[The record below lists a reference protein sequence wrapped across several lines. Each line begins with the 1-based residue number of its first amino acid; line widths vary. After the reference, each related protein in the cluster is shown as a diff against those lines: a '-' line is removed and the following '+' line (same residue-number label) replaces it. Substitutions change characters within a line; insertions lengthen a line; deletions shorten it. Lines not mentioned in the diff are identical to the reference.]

1 MRKRRVSS
9 ILAMLLALGMIS
21 AVASADPSVSPAS
34 VEEIVYP
41 GESVDIAKT
50 VGTPSLPPKV
60 DVCLME
66 DETGSFGDDITNLKN
81 PATIAAIFNGVRT
94 GSPDSQFAVAGFRD
108 YEMSPFGNSGDWV
121 YRLLSPMSPDFTA
134 WSDGINALTAGGGND
149 IPEALFDA
157 VVAAADGPTDYEP
170 DSLGSQADCGWR
182 ADPDVTRVLVV
193 TTDAPSHSA
202 GDGTH
207 AHSLASATAA
217 LVAEDITVIGLK
229 ASGAGTELDSLA
241 TATGGSVQALSSDGS
256 NIAAAILAGLSNLP
270 VEVSLT
276 SDCVAPISTSF
287 LPPSSEVTSGDD
299 ALFTE
304 TIAVAGGAAG
314 GTYECTDT
322 VVYDGTPS
330 DVIET
335 KTIHVPGIDLTPGD
349 ADNELAAGTDHTVT
363 ATVTAGD
370 AGPQAGVTVEFE
382 IVSGPNV
389 GLTGSDVTDANG
401 EATFT
406 WSPGAIDSGHLGV
419 DTVVA
424 TFTDGSTVE
433 YGFDT
438 ATKTW
443 IDTTLPTAACLA
455 DVNPAGHVP
464 TAPGK
469 GGKGQ
474 NQDGFYVLDGSDTVW
489 ATEDLSV
496 YVVDTGSGTVFGPYP
511 VGTVIKYTEDDDATP
526 EAKPMGGPSSEVD
539 WHIIG
544 TGDAEVRVVDGSG
557 NVGIAYCLVP
567 PPPM

>member
-1 MRKRRVSS
+1 MRKRRLSS
-9 ILAMLLALGMIS
+9 ILAVLLVVGLIPAI
-21 AVASADPSVSPAS
+21 ASADPSVSPAS
-34 VEEIVYP
+34 VEATVFP
-41 GESVDIAKT
+41 GESMDVDKT
-50 VGTPSLPPKV
+50 VGTPALPPKV
-60 DVCLME
+60 DVCLLE
-66 DETGSFGDDITNLKN
+66 DETGSFGDDIANLKN
-81 PATIAAIFNGVRT
+81 PATIAAIFDGVRD

-108 YEMSPFGNSGDWV
+108 YDQSPYGSSGDWV
-121 YRLLSPMSPDFTA
+121 YRLLSGMSPDFTSWEA
-134 WSDGINALTAGGGND
+134 GVNALTAGGGND

-157 VVAAADGPTDYEP
+157 VVASASGPTDYEP
-170 DSLGSQADCGWR
+170 DSVGSQGDCGWR
-182 ADPDVTRVLVV
+182 TDPDVTRVLVV

-217 LVAEDITVIGLK
+217 LTAEDITVIGLK
-229 ASGAGTELDSLA
+229 APGAGGELDALA
-241 TATGGSVQALSSDGS
+241 AATGGSVQALSSDGS
-256 NIAAAILAGLSNLP
+256 NIATAILAGLSNLP
-270 VEVSLT
+270 IEVSLT
-276 SDCVAPISTSF
+276 SDCMAPISTLF
-287 LPPSSEVTSGDD
+287 APPSSTVTSGGD

-304 TIAVAGGAAG
+304 TIAVASGAAG
-314 GTYECTDT
+314 GTYTCTDT

-335 KTIHVPGIDLTPGD
+335 KTIHVPGIDLTPAA
-349 ADNELAAGTDHTVT
+349 ADNELASGTEHTVT

-370 AGPQAGVTVEFE
+370 AGPVAGVTVEFE
-382 IVSGPNV
+382 IVSGPNG

-406 WSPGAIDSGHLGV
+406 WAPGAVDSDHLGV
-419 DTVVA
+419 DTVTA
-424 TFTDGSTVE
+424 TFTDGGTVA
-433 YGFDT
+433 YGFDS

-443 IDTTLPTAACLA
+443 IDTTPPTAACLA

-474 NQDGFYVLDGSDTVW
+474 NQDGFYLLDGSDTVW

-511 VGTVIKYTEDDDATP
+511 VGTVIKYTESDDAVP
-526 EAKPMGGPSSEVD
+526 EAKPMGGSGSEVD

-557 NVGIAYCLVP
+557 NVTAVACLVP
-567 PPPM
+567 PPPK

>member
-9 ILAMLLALGMIS
+9 TLAVLLLLGMIPS
-21 AVASADPSVSPAS
+21 IAFADPSVSPAS

-60 DVCLME
+60 DVCLLE
-66 DETGSFGDDITNLKN
+66 DETGSFGDDIANLKN
-81 PATIAAIFNGVRT
+81 PATLSAIFDGVRA

-108 YEMSPFGNSGDWV
+108 YELSPYGNSGDWV
-121 YRLLSPMSPDFTA
+121 YRLLSPMSGDFTA
-134 WSDGINALTAGGGND
+134 WSNGISALTAGGGND
-149 IPEALFDA
+149 LPEALFDA

-182 ADPDVTRVLVV
+182 ADTDVTRVLVV
-193 TTDAPSHSA
+193 TTDATSHTV

-217 LVAEDITVIGLK
+217 LLTEDITVIGLK
-229 ASGAGTELDSLA
+229 APGAGTELDNLA
-241 TATGGSVQALSSDGS
+241 ANTGGSVQALSSDGS

-270 VEVSLT
+270 IEVSLT
-276 SDCVAPISTSF
+276 SDCVDPISTSF
-287 LPPSSEVTSGDD
+287 LPSSSVVTSGDD

-304 TIAVAGGAAG
+304 TIAVASGAAG
-314 GTYECTDT
+314 GTYTCTDT
-322 VVYDGTPS
+322 VVYDGTAS

-335 KTIHVPGIDLTPGD
+335 KTIHVPGIDLTPAA
-349 ADNELAAGTDHTVT
+349 ADNELASGTEHSVR

-382 IVSGPNV
+382 VVSGPNA
-389 GLTGSDVTDANG
+389 GLTGSGVTDVNG

-406 WSPGAIDSGHLGV
+406 WSPGSIDSDHLGV

-424 TFTDGSTVE
+424 TFTDGGTVD
-433 YGFDT
+433 YGSDS

-443 IDTTLPTAACLA
+443 IDTTPPTAACLA
-455 DVNPAGHVP
+455 DVNPAGGVP

-489 ATEDLSV
+489 ATEDLAV

-567 PPPM
+567 PPPL